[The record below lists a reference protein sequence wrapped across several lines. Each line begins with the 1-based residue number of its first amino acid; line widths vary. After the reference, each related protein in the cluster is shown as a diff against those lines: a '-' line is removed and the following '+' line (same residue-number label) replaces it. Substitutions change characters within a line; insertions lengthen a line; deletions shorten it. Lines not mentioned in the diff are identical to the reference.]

1 MGIARE
7 RNVGN
12 KWKEILGTVTKF
24 PKKKMGK
31 ENIEMEKF
39 KTQENKK
46 DI

>member
-1 MGIARE
+1 MK
-7 RNVGN
+7 RNIGN
-12 KWKEILGTVTKF
+12 SDF

-31 ENIEMEKF
+31 ENIEMQKL

>member
-1 MGIARE
+1 MGITRE

-12 KWKEILGTVTKF
+12 KWNVILGTVTDF

-31 ENIEMEKF
+31 ENIEMQKL